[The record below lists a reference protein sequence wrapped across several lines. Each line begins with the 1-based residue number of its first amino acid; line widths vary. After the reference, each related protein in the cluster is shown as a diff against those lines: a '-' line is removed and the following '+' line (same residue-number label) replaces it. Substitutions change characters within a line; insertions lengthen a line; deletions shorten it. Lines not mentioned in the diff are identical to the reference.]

1 MKILQLHNKV
11 PYPPKDG
18 GSIGVWNFTLEF
30 AKQGH
35 EVTLLVMNTKKHY
48 CDFNTIPEEYT
59 KLVKIIPVKVDALI
73 SFPELI
79 LNLLFSGKPYN
90 AQRFI
95 SGDYENKL
103 VEVLSLNKFDVI
115 LLEGLYVCP
124 YVSVIRKY
132 SKAFVVFKAHNIEHE
147 IWTRV
152 VENEP
157 SFFKKYYL
165 KNLSHRI
172 RQMEIDYINKA
183 DALCTFTDRDAHFFN
198 TLGNKLPY
206 HVSPAGIDVSHLVP
220 ELSNIKFPSLFFLGA
235 LDWAPNQ
242 EGLLWFLREIWGKF
256 HVKFPDIELE
266 IAGRNA
272 PDWLIKSFHLPGI
285 KYMGEINDAY
295 AFMNS
300 RSVMIVPMLSG
311 SGMRI
316 KIVEGMALGK
326 VIITTS
332 IGTEGINTTHNQ
344 DVMVA
349 DTVDDFQKQLEKVI
363 VNKPLCDTI
372 STNAIKFVKQNF
384 NISEITKDLVG
395 FFNNQIQK

>member
-35 EVTLLVMNTKKHY
+35 EVTLLVMNTRKHY
-48 CDFNTIPEEYT
+48 CDFNTIPEEY
-59 KLVKIIPVKVDALI
+59 KKIINIIPVKVDALI
-73 SFPELI
+73 TFSGLA
-79 LNLLFSGKPYN
+79 LNFLFSKKPYN
-90 AQRFI
+90 AHRFI
-95 SGDYENKL
+95 SQDYEKKL
-103 VEVLSLNKFDVI
+103 VELLSKQKFDVI
-115 LLEGLYVCP
+115 LLEGLYLCP
-124 YVSVIRKY
+124 YIFVIKKY
-132 SKAFVVFKAHNIEHE
+132 SDACVVFKAHNIEHE
-147 IWTRV
+147 IWSRV

-165 KNLSHRI
+165 RNLSHRI
-172 RQMEIDYINKA
+172 RRMEISYINKA
-183 DALCTFTDRDAHFFN
+183 DALSTFTDRDAHFFN
-198 TLGNKLPY
+198 TLGNRLPY
-206 HVSPAGIDVSHLVP
+206 HVSPAGIDISHLVP
-220 ELSNIKFPSLFFLGA
+220 DLSKIKFPSLFFLGA

-242 EGLLWFLREIWGKF
+242 EGLLWFIREVWGNF
-256 HVKFPDIELE
+256 HKKFPEIELE

-272 PDWLIKSFHLPGI
+272 PGWLVKSFQHPGI
-285 KYMGEINDAY
+285 KYMGEISDAY

-300 RSVMIVPMLSG
+300 RSVMIVPLLSG

-344 DVMVA
+344 DVIIA
-349 DTVDDFQKQLEKVI
+349 DTVDQFQKQLEKAVI
-363 VNKPLCDTI
+363 NKSLCDTI
-372 STNAIKFVKQNF
+372 SKNAIKFVKQNF
-384 NISEITKDLVG
+384 NISEITKDLIG
-395 FFNNQIQK
+395 FFKKQTQK